1 MRVATPC
8 SGSVRGPGSGSSIEL
23 ADAYCGILASY
34 AWVFHREAS
43 WVRRVLWF
51 VGIMLL
57 GNIALALY
65 MLILLFRLPAGGGA
79 ERVLLRPRA

>member
-1 MRVATPC
+1 
-8 SGSVRGPGSGSSIEL
+8 
-23 ADAYCGILASY
+23 
-34 AWVFHREAS
+34 
-43 WVRRVLWF
+43 VRRVLWF